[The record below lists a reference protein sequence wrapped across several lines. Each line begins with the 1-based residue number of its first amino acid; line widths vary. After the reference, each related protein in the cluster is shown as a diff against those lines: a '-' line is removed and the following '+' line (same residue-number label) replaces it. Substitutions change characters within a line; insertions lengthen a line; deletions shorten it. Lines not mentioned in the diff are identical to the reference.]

1 MQSLQSLGYL
11 PIATAGLTPASVL
24 SCDLFVLRPG
34 RTYAELFRGNNYPL
48 GADDVNHLRE
58 SGIDHLYI
66 RLADADA
73 YRTYLCENVLHD
85 PRIPL
90 SVRMK
95 ALREVTRVAFEDAFT
110 AGDCAK
116 VIQVANNF
124 GSDLANMV
132 ADQSPAFGELFKT
145 LEHDYYTFTH
155 VCNVSVYL
163 VMLAKGLS
171 TSATADLAALATAG
185 LLHDLGKRS
194 VPQQIL
200 NKSGKLTD
208 DEWAL
213 LMEHPTTGFR
223 ELSERGDLSWEQ
235 LMVVYQHHERL
246 DGSGYPT
253 GVSGDE
259 IHPWAK
265 LCGVVDVFDA
275 MTCHRPY
282 RKAAGSKAACD
293 HLRQRAGAWF
303 DAEAVNWWTSQIER
317 MTQET
322 IS

>member
-11 PIATAGLTPASVL
+11 PIATAGLSPSSVL
-24 SCDLFVLRPG
+24 SCDLFIQRPG
-34 RTYAELFRGNNYPL
+34 RTFAELFRGQNYPIA
-48 GADDVNHLRE
+48 ADDLNHLRE

-73 YRTYLCENVLHD
+73 YRAYLCEHVLHD
-85 PRIPL
+85 PKIPL
-90 SVRMK
+90 GVRMN
-95 ALREVTRVAFEDAFT
+95 ALREVTRVAFEDALT
-110 AGDCAK
+110 ADDCAK
-116 VIQVANNF
+116 VVQVASNF
-124 GSDLANMV
+124 GSDLANIV

-163 VMLAKGLS
+163 VMLAKGLG
-171 TSATADLAALATAG
+171 TSAAADLAALATAG
-185 LLHDLGKRS
+185 LLHDLGKRN

-208 DEWAL
+208 EEWAQI
-213 LMEHPTTGFR
+213 MDHPTSGFR
-223 ELSERGDLSWEQ
+223 ELSERGDLSWNQ

-246 DGSGYPT
+246 DGTGYPT

-259 IHPWAK
+259 IHPWAR
-265 LCGVVDVFDA
+265 LCSVVDVFDA

-282 RKAAGSKAACD
+282 RKSAGSKAACE
-293 HLRQRAGAWF
+293 HLRQRAGTWF
-303 DAEAVNWWTSQIER
+303 DREAVSWWTSQVD
-317 MTQET
+317 QVAAET
-322 IS
+322 NS

>member
-24 SCDLFVLRPG
+24 SCDLFVQRPG
-34 RTYAELFRGNNYPL
+34 RTFAELFRSQNYPL
-48 GADDVNHLRE
+48 GADDLNHLRE

-73 YRTYLCENVLHD
+73 YRDYLCEHVLHN
-85 PRIPL
+85 PKIPL
-90 SVRMK
+90 GVRMN
-95 ALREVTRVAFEDAFT
+95 ALREVTRVAFEDAMS
-110 AGDCAK
+110 AGDSGK
-116 VIQVANNF
+116 VVSVANNF
-124 GSDLANMV
+124 GTDLANIV
-132 ADQSPAFGELFKT
+132 ANQSPAFGELFKT

-163 VMLAKGLS
+163 VMLAKGLG

-185 LLHDLGKRS
+185 LLHDLGKRY
-194 VPQQIL
+194 VPQNIL

-208 DEWAL
+208 EEWAQ

-223 ELSERGDLSWEQ
+223 ELSERGDLSWAQ

-282 RKAAGSKAACD
+282 RKAASSKATCEQ
-293 HLRQRAGAWF
+293 LTKRAGTWF
-303 DAEAVNWWTSQIER
+303 DDEAVKWWTSQVEG
-317 MTQET
+317 MTAET
-322 IS
+322 IG

>member
-1 MQSLQSLGYL
+1 MQSLQSMGYL
-11 PIATAGLTPASVL
+11 PIATAGLSPASVL
-24 SCDLFVLRPG
+24 SCDLFIQRPG
-34 RTYAELFRGNNYPL
+34 RKFAELFRSQNYPL
-48 GADDVNHLRE
+48 APDDLNHLRE

-73 YRTYLCENVLHD
+73 YRAYLCEHVLHD
-85 PRIPL
+85 PKIPL
-90 SVRMK
+90 GVRMN
-95 ALREVTRVAFEDAFT
+95 ALREVTRVAFEDALT

-116 VIQVANNF
+116 VVNVANNF
-124 GSDLANMV
+124 GGDLANIV

-163 VMLAKGLS
+163 VMLAKGLG

-185 LLHDLGKRS
+185 LLHDLGKRY
-194 VPQQIL
+194 VPQQVL

-208 DEWAL
+208 EEWAQIA
-213 LMEHPTTGFR
+213 EHPTTGFR
-223 ELSERGDLSWEQ
+223 ELSERGDLSWPQ

-246 DGSGYPT
+246 DGTGYPT

-265 LCGVVDVFDA
+265 LCSVVDVFDA

-282 RKAAGSKAACD
+282 RKAAGSKAACE

-303 DAEAVNWWTSQIER
+303 DSDAVNWWTSQV
-317 MTQET
+317 ET
-322 IS
+322 VV